1 MRRYK
6 RRSQVSPI
14 HLERKTIT
22 SIIGIFCLAFA
33 ALLTTSFFTSAGA
46 LLSLKEYFYYLFG
59 LGVALVPI
67 YSVFAG
73 LMLLSVRIK
82 FAKIN
87 VIFGSIAAIF
97 TALGLIAPFSAG
109 FSGIIGEALWFFA
122 KSTVTAPG
130 AFFVLVS
137 IFLVSVIVALNTGLD
152 QALASIV
159 KILKATGSFFKNLKA
174 KLLPTRRPK
183 IIEHPQPDNS
193 RMQKLQQEEELAGEL
208 TPNLVLATP
217 SSGKNWQ

>member
-33 ALLTTSFFTSAGA
+33 ALLTTSFFTSATA
-46 LLSLKEYFYYLFG
+46 LLSFKEYFYYLFG

-97 TALGLIAPFSAG
+97 TALGLIAPFSSSS
-109 FSGIIGEALWFFA
+109 SGVFGEALWVFA

-130 AFFVLVS
+130 AFFVLLS
-137 IFLVSVIVALNTGLD
+137 IFLVSVVIALNTSLD
-152 QALASIV
+152 QALATIV
-159 KILKATGSFFKNLKA
+159 KIYKSIAGFFKSLK
-174 KLLPTRRPK
+174 
-183 IIEHPQPDNS
+183 S
-193 RMQKLQQEEELAGEL
+193 
-208 TPNLVLATP
+208 
-217 SSGKNWQ
+217 